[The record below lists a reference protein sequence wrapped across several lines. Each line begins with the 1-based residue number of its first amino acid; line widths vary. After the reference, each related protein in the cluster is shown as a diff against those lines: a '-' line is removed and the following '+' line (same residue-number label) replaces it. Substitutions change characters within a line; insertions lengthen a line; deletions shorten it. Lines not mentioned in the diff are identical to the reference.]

1 MIESTILEIAIIF
14 LAFSVGG
21 RLGMW
26 SMTKEN
32 NQLRHGIK
40 SMQEQEQ
47 MLRRIIESLRQH
59 NHDMKEV
66 NGGSMGHDYTEDA
79 DKRHNS

>member
-1 MIESTILEIAIIF
+1 MIESTILEISIIF
-14 LAFSVGG
+14 LAFSLGG

-26 SMTKEN
+26 SMGKEN
-32 NQLRHGIK
+32 NQLRHAIK

-47 MLRRIIESLRQH
+47 MLRRIIESLRKH

>member
-14 LAFSVGG
+14 LAFSLGG

-26 SMTKEN
+26 SMGKEN
-32 NQLRHGIK
+32 DQLRHAIK
-40 SMQEQEQ
+40 SMQEQAK
-47 MLRRIIESLRQH
+47 MHRRMIESLRQH
-59 NHDMKEV
+59 NHDIKEV

-79 DKRHNS
+79 DKRHNT

>member
-1 MIESTILEIAIIF
+1 MIESTILEISIIF
-14 LAFSVGG
+14 LAFSLGG

-26 SMTKEN
+26 SMGKEN
-32 NQLRHGIK
+32 DRLQHGIGL
-40 SMQEQEQ
+40 MQDQAK
-47 MLRRIIESLRQH
+47 MHRRLIESLRQQ

-79 DKRHNS
+79 DKRHTS

>member
-1 MIESTILEIAIIF
+1 MIESTILEIATIF
-14 LAFSVGG
+14 LAFSLGG
-21 RLGMW
+21 RLGIW
-26 SMTKEN
+26 TSNKEITR
-32 NQLRHGIK
+32 LHHDIGL
-40 SMQEQEQ
+40 MQGQAA
-47 MLRRIIESLRQH
+47 MHRRLIESLRQH